1 MDTVTLLGLCAAVV
15 VGACLHRVAGLGLG
29 MVVAPVLTLLMG
41 PVAGVTVSNGAAIV
55 TSLLV
60 LSAMRAHVDWR
71 RFWRLVPLIVV
82 GSLVGA
88 LAVDRAD
95 TAWLDIL
102 VGASVLL
109 AILATLLLRR
119 HRAGVDGPVK
129 GVTVGLA
136 AGFMNTTCGVA
147 APALTAYAL
156 ATGWEH
162 RRFAATLQP
171 ILITAN
177 LTSLLTKGAV
187 GAVPTSGSLTWWIWP
202 LAAAGVCVGV
212 GLGSAVAR
220 VVSVRTAARVTVAVS
235 AAGAA
240 AALARGLLTL

>member
-1 MDTVTLLGLCAAVV
+1 METATLLGMCAAVV
-15 VGACLHRVAGLGLG
+15 VGASLHRVAGLGLG

-60 LSAMRAHVDWR
+60 LRAMRDHVDWR
-71 RFWRLVPLIVV
+71 RFGRLVPLIVI

-88 LAVDRAD
+88 LAVDRVD
-95 TAWLDIL
+95 TAWLDVL

-109 AILATLLLRR
+109 AIAVTLLLRR

-171 ILITAN
+171 ILLTAN
-177 LTSLLTKGAV
+177 LTSLVTKALV
-187 GAVPTSGSLTWWIWP
+187 GAGPTAGALAWWIWP

-212 GLGSAVAR
+212 GLGSLLAR
-220 VVSVRTAARVTVAVS
+220 VVSGRVAARVTVAVAS
-235 AAGAA
+235 AGAA
-240 AALARGLLTL
+240 AALVRGLLTV